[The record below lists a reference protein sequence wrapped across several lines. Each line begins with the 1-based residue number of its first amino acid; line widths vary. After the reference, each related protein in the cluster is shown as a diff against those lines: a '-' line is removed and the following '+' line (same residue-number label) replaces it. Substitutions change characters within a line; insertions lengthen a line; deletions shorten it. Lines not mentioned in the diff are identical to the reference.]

1 MCIRDRKIAVPIPYD
16 FDFSALVGTPYA
28 TPHTLLPIEDIRDRY
43 YLGPCREE
51 NALDPTFELFREKKT
66 AILSTVEQFD
76 LLDPKAKKSMLQYL
90 NSFFDI
96 LENPKAYNSQIV
108 EHCNLHIKP

>member
-1 MCIRDRKIAVPIPYD
+1 
-16 FDFSALVGTPYA
+16 VGTPYA

-51 NALDPTFELFREKKT
+51 NALNPTFELFREKKT

-90 NSFFDI
+90 HSFFDI